1 MVHMGKNNLKE
12 FRIRKNLSI
21 PELARKAEL
30 SERYLRFIEA
40 GDKTPS
46 LQTAQK
52 ISSILESS
60 IEDIFC
66 S

>member
-1 MVHMGKNNLKE
+1 MKRNNLKKL
-12 FRIRKNLSI
+12 RTNKNLSI
-21 PELARKAEL
+21 PELARKTKL

-52 ISSILESS
+52 IALALDTTTD
-60 IEDIFC
+60 DIFC
-66 S
+66 P

>member
-1 MVHMGKNNLKE
+1 MKRNNLKKL
-12 FRIRKNLSI
+12 RTNKNLSI
-21 PELARKAEL
+21 PELARKTEL

-52 ISSILESS
+52 IAIALDTTMD
-60 IEDIFC
+60 DIFC
-66 S
+66 P